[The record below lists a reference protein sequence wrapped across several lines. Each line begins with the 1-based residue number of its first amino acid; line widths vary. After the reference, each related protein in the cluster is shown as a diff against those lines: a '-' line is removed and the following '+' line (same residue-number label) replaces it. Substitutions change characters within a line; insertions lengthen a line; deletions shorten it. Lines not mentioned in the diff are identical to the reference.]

1 MGTQTERKTTHDWYL
16 NSSGEKLLVEEPDRF
31 YLEFIYNTLH
41 NYLYHMDA
49 DCILVNMQTL
59 EPVAIMEQITG
70 LEKKITGFKMTVY
83 TKIARRLHIPFY
95 IINWD
100 QLEGVQIIDVF
111 RGTTRFQTWQEH
123 ERWLRDLKY
132 RISPNATPH
141 SECCDCSQCIP
152 DLKT

>member
-1 MGTQTERKTTHDWYL
+1 MAYHTSNTKPDWYI
-16 NSSGEKLLVEEPDRF
+16 NSSRAKPLLAQPDRF

-70 LEKKITGFKMTVY
+70 LEKKITNFKMTVY

-100 QLEGVQIIDVF
+100 KLKGVQVTDVF
-111 RGTTRFQTWQEH
+111 GRTTRFQTWQEH
-123 ERWLRDLKY
+123 AKWLRDLKY
-132 RISPNATPH
+132 SKPPNATPH
-141 SECCDCSQCIP
+141 SDSCDCYKCIHN
-152 DLKT
+152 